1 MALAA
6 AAALAGATVQSATGF
21 GFALI
26 AGPALFAVLSP
37 YEAVTALLLLGLLLN
52 VLVLLDR
59 AGRPRWRTIAPMLG
73 FALPGLAGGAAL
85 LSAMPKP
92 ALQIAVGVAVV
103 AAALLQRRLEVR
115 GARPSHEPTLASAAG
130 VGLASGTL
138 TTATS
143 VSGPPIVLW
152 LRAQAL
158 SPGELRASLAGSFL
172 VLNLAGAVALLLSR
186 GAGELAGPG
195 LLLPLLGLVA
205 VGHAV
210 GARAHARLDQA
221 RLRSVVLALVLAA
234 GTASAVAGV
243 VSL

>member
-59 AGRPRWRTIAPMLG
+59 AGRARWRTIAPMLG
-73 FALPGLAGGAAL
+73 FALPGLAAGAAV
-85 LSAMPKP
+85 LSALPKP
-92 ALQIAVGVAVV
+92 ALQIAVGLAVVV
-103 AAALLQRRLEVR
+103 AALVQQRLEVR
-115 GARPSHEPTLASAAG
+115 GAAPSHEPTLGSAAA
-130 VGLASGTL
+130 VGLASGAL
-138 TTATS
+138 TTSTS

-172 VLNLAGAVALLLSR
+172 ALNLAGAVALLLAR

-221 RLRSVVLALVLAA
+221 RFRSVVLALVLAA
-234 GTASAVAGV
+234 GTASAAAGL